1 MIELAVATIGVVTG
15 VVTIFTTFAKLQSML
30 SRFETR
36 DLELRDEIRQLKLQ
50 LEYASDRLTLIAN
63 GLKERIE
70 HVNTRL
76 TGQMKETANTINGV
90 EAYLQKNTS
99 YERRGS

>member
-15 VVTIFTTFAKLQSML
+15 VVTIFTTFSKLQAVL

-36 DLELRDEIRQLKLQ
+36 DIELREEIRQLKLQ
-50 LEYASDRLTLIAN
+50 LEYASDRLLLMTN

-70 HVNTRL
+70 HINTRL
-76 TGQMKETANTINGV
+76 SSQVKETAGTLNTV

-99 YERRGS
+99 YERRGN